1 MNLQF
6 LNTTQNY
13 PYNTRNTQNQ
23 IILPSMFQMRRRIHH
38 HPPQQIPIPIVQ
50 PEEPE
55 KKRMIWGPAIWFL
68 FHTLAEKV
76 KEESFSSIRIEL
88 LNNIYSIC
96 VNLPCPMCS
105 THAKEFMDK
114 INFNTIRTKEDLK
127 HMLFQ
132 FHNNVNLRK
141 NIALFPKEQL
151 DEKYSKA
158 VTINIIQNFI
168 HHFSDRY
175 RSPKLIANDLM
186 RSRIVL
192 ILKEWFSK
200 NLQHFY
206 S

>member
-13 PYNTRNTQNQ
+13 PHNTRNTKNQ
-23 IILPSMFQMRRRIHH
+23 IILPNMFQMRRRIS
-38 HPPQQIPIPIVQ
+38 HPPQQIPIQIVQ
-50 PEEPE
+50 QEEPD

-68 FHTLAEKV
+68 LHTLAEKV

-127 HMLFQ
+127 NMLFQ

-141 NIALFPKEQL
+141 NIVLFPKEQL

-158 VTINIIQNFI
+158 VTINIIQNFM

-186 RSRIVL
+186 RSRIVV

-200 NLQHFY
+200 NLQHFHL
-206 S
+206 